1 MCILFAPRGALSIA
15 VCWRSPSLQYAA
27 ISAPGL
33 RRRRGGFCRA
43 ACWRCRCAARG
54 GRISPERFCRVAR
67 WRPPLLRCCIRL
79 GLRWRWGGF
88 LCGKRPQRSGDVARI
103 RCIPRASVPKPCIRA
118 SAPHAPVCR
127 GSENTI
133 DMQGFC
139 PRGPFGA
146 ARLLRD
152 AVSFDAVRLRS
163 GLLRKRDAFLRRD
176 RRTSGT
182 ASFRCA
188 FQKLASGARFARL
201 PGAPFWSSSR
211 RVSRASG
218 RCRRRFPPLHR
229 LSGQCA

>member
-1 MCILFAPRGALSIA
+1 MPCVGDPPPSNMRRYPPRAP
-15 VCWRSPSLQYAA
+15 
-27 ISAPGL
+27 SA
-33 RRRRGGFCRA
+33 RGGFA
-43 ACWRCRCAARG
+43 V
-54 GRISPERFCRVAR
+54 SRVGDADAQHEVIASAQSGFVV
-67 WRPPLLRCCIRL
+67 PHVGDPLPLLRCCIRP
-79 GLRWRWGGF
+79 GLRWRRGGF
-88 LCGKRPQRSGDVARI
+88 LCGERPQRSRDVARI

-188 FQKLASGARFARL
+188 FQKLASGMRFVRL
-201 PGAPFWSSSR
+201 PGVPLRSSSR

-218 RCRRRFPPLHR
+218 RRRRRFPPLRR

>member
-1 MCILFAPRGALSIA
+1 MHPLRAKG
-15 VCWRSPSLQYAA
+15 RSADCRVLAIPSLQYAV
-27 ISAPGL
+27 ISAPG
-33 RRRRGGFCRA
+33 
-43 ACWRCRCAARG
+43 
-54 GRISPERFCRVAR
+54 PR
-67 WRPPLLRCCIRL
+67 WRR
-79 GLRWRWGGF
+79 GGF
-88 LCGKRPQRSGDVARI
+88 LCGERPQRSGDVARI

-152 AVSFDAVRLRS
+152 AVSFDAVRFRS

-188 FQKLASGARFARL
+188 FQKLASGMRFVRL
-201 PGAPFWSSSR
+201 PGVPSRSASR
-211 RVSRASG
+211 RVSHASGLRSGAARRHTASG
-218 RCRRRFPPLHR
+218 RLSRPASCASGRRRRRFPPLRR